1 MKRLIL
7 TGSVSVLL
15 LTLQLVTMTSAYLKD
30 WDANNLFNHY
40 MQWPVKTSY
49 QSAVSRESCIP
60 SILTAWENWN
70 CGRGGAA
77 FPWDTER
84 CGRALL
90 FLLCCLPSLLP
101 KGKADELCPCPV
113 PPCCPRPL
121 PTCLAAKADSSVVEH
136 LSWQWEK
143 SCPSFLLHIY
153 WVWVCLPPQLETL
166 VYIV

>member
-70 CGRGGAA
+70 CGRGEQPFPGTQSGAA
-77 FPWDTER
+77 GPCSSCFAVFPLCFQR
-84 CGRALL
+84 GRQMSCAPALSHRVV
-90 FLLCCLPSLLP
+90 P
-101 KGKADELCPCPV
+101 GPCPHV
-113 PPCCPRPL
+113 WQQRPTAQLWSTSLGSGRRAAL
-121 PTCLAAKADSSVVEH
+121 PFSYISIGFGFVCH
-136 LSWQWEK
+136 LS
-143 SCPSFLLHIY
+143 
-153 WVWVCLPPQLETL
+153 
-166 VYIV
+166 